1 MPYDSWDKLSV
12 LHFLCN
18 VPQIDLDTI
27 DVSNLNRQFL
37 FQKEHVGKSKA
48 VVARETVLGFN
59 SNVSIV
65 AKHDSV
71 MR

>member
-1 MPYDSWDKLSV
+1 MYLQNIFQV
-12 LHFLCN
+12 
-18 VPQIDLDTI
+18 DLDTI

-48 VVARETVLGFN
+48 VVAKESVLGFN
-59 SNVSIV
+59 PNVAIV